1 MNGFQTARLRSIP
14 DGRKVLLV
22 PLHSSDLTEIAEA
35 TPLLFADL
43 SCDRLDD
50 NGQRIVDRVE
60 SADALVEGSV
70 EF

>member
-1 MNGFQTARLRSIP
+1 M
-14 DGRKVLLV
+14 LV